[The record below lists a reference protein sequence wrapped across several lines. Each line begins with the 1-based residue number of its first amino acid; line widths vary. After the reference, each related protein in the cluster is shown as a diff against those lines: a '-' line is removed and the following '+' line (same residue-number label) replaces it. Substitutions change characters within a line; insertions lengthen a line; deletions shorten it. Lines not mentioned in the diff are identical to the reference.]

1 MQNNKELV
9 DHLIK
14 RKVLKTKGIID
25 AFMAID
31 RADFIRSEYAA
42 ETYGDYP
49 LPIGYG
55 QTISQPYTVAF
66 MLELLQPREGDK
78 ILDLG
83 SGSGWTTTLL
93 AHIVRENGTVLGM
106 EIVSQLVEFG
116 TSNLERCHFPNA
128 VIVQARDEIGR
139 PAEQFDK
146 ILVSASARE
155 VPQELTEQL
164 KIGARLVIPV
174 GHSICTVD
182 RISEDQMKE
191 SEYYGF
197 VFVPL
202 KY

>member
-1 MQNNKELV
+1 MQNNKELI

-14 RKVLKTKGIID
+14 RKVLKTRSIID

-31 RADFIRSEYAA
+31 RADFIRPEYAT
-42 ETYGDYP
+42 ETYGDHP
-49 LPIGYG
+49 LSIGYG

-78 ILDLG
+78 ILDVG

-106 EIVSQLVEFG
+106 EIVSELVEFG
-116 TSNLERCHFPNA
+116 TSNLEKYHFPNA
-128 VIVQARDEIGR
+128 VIVQAMDQIGR
-139 PAEQFDK
+139 MAEQFDK

-155 VPQELTEQL
+155 VPHELTEQL
-164 KIGARLVIPV
+164 KIGARMVIPV

-182 RISEDQMKE
+182 RISEDQTKE
-191 SEYYGF
+191 NEYYGF